1 MKTCFELFIAFTKVS
16 CLTFGGGYAMIPLV
30 ERELINR
37 RGWITMDEVMDYYT
51 IAQITPGLIGVNL
64 ATFVG
69 YKKKGTF
76 GGILAT
82 LGYVLPS
89 ATIIVFVAIFI
100 SNLADIP
107 VVQHAFTGIR
117 IAVGALVLDTVI
129 KMVKGA
135 FKDAKALAIYIAV
148 FIVSVSPSGIV
159 PGFIRSPVS
168 LVLIS
173 GLVGLIV
180 YRQKKTATPA
190 DTKGEQK

>member
-1 MKTCFELFIAFTKVS
+1 MKEYLELFWAFAKVS
-16 CLTFGGGYAMIPLV
+16 CLTFGGGYAIIPLV
-30 ERELINR
+30 ERELIKK

-69 YKKKGTF
+69 HKRKNAI
-76 GGILAT
+76 GGIFAT

-89 ATIIVFVAIFI
+89 ATLIMAAAVFIGNFAE
-100 SNLADIP
+100 LP

-117 IAVGALVLDTVI
+117 IAVGALILDTVI

-135 FKDAKALAIYIAV
+135 FKDSKAPVICIIV
-148 FIVSVSPSGIV
+148 FIISVMPSGIL

-168 LVLIS
+168 LVLVS
-173 GLVGLIV
+173 GLAGLFI
-180 YRQKKTATPA
+180 YRQKKTKAPA
-190 DTKGEQK
+190 ETKAGE

>member
-1 MKTCFELFIAFTKVS
+1 MNEYLDLFLTFFKMGAM
-16 CLTFGGGYAMIPLV
+16 TFGGGYAMIPLV
-30 ERELINR
+30 ERELIKK

-69 YKKKGTF
+69 CKKKNAL

-89 ATIIVFVAIFI
+89 ATIIMAVALFI
-100 SNLADIP
+100 SNFAELP

-117 IAVGALVLDTVI
+117 IAVGALILDTVI

-135 FKDAKALAIYIAV
+135 FKDVKAFVIYIIV
-148 FIVSVSPSGIV
+148 FAISVLPPGIV
-159 PGFIRSPVS
+159 PGFIKSPVS
-168 LVLIS
+168 LVLVS
-173 GLVGLIV
+173 GLVGLFI
-180 YRQKKTATPA
+180 YREKKDASPA
-190 DTKGEQK
+190 DLKGDK